1 MAVLSVLCCDSPLT
15 RLYVATTKQCY
26 VSILWFKLS
35 LFIQAALSLV
45 LSKQLLIKAV
55 EVRVLGKTVVIGNKV
70 CETKDLFSPHPQLMT
85 VNLNPSGS
93 LKLNIVITWK

>member
-1 MAVLSVLCCDSPLT
+1 MNTVLST
-15 RLYVATTKQCY
+15 
-26 VSILWFKLS
+26 
-35 LFIQAALSLV
+35 
-45 LSKQLLIKAV
+45 QLLIKAV

-93 LKLNIVITWK
+93 LKLNIVITWKWVEFLRQVALDDMALHTRGIAYIRLVSIYVVIVS